1 MMLPYK
7 LLFNIGSKAVGGFM
21 QRRRDISAQKHTV
34 ALEEVRNGAVRAKR
48 AGSLFL
54 DLLLGAF
61 ILAPLGILAYAS
73 YFGDLAMYDRTKL
86 FFDRLEDIP
95 QLYLYLVFIV
105 VGGNYGISVTNLLQ
119 GKKFK

>member
-1 MMLPYK
+1 MLPYK
-7 LLFNIGSKAVGGFM
+7 LLFNLGSKAVGGFM

-34 ALEEVRNGAVRAKR
+34 ALEEVRNGAIRAKR

-61 ILAPLGILAYAS
+61 ILAPLGILGYAS

-95 QLYLYLVFIV
+95 NLYLYLVFIV

>member
-1 MMLPYK
+1 MIPYNILFK
-7 LLFNIGSKAVGGFM
+7 LGSKAVGGFM

-61 ILAPLGILAYAS
+61 ILAPLGILGYAS

>member
-7 LLFNIGSKAVGGFM
+7 LLFNIGSKAVGSFM

-34 ALEEVRNGAVRAKR
+34 ALEEVRNGAIRAKR